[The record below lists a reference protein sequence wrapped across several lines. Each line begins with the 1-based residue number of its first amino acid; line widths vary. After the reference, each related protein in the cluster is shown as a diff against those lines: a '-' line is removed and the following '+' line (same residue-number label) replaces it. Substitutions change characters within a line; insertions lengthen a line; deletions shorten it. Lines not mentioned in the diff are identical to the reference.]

1 MNRRVLPLRRVGP
14 ATVLLVAALVTAACS
29 GLSVGAARQLAVTGR
44 ETAVLA
50 KQTSVVSEKD
60 YARALDG
67 EAMQHGASG
76 NLEKLEEIVTTYD
89 DVRRELANR
98 AIVFDRLADLYDA
111 FGDLAGIDAAHE
123 VETAIGKL
131 NGAIGDY
138 AKQMKLTPPVS
149 SDATNAIAT
158 IGGLVAAEIQKAKL
172 KKASALI
179 RGELEQF
186 AKLLDNPLVR
196 TQVTGFR
203 RLLQQDAA
211 AGLIILWEG
220 GALDP
225 KPLLDDMGSPA
236 GLAAAKEAQQ
246 VLTSKPLLKNGLT
259 AVLRQRLS
267 RQSDLIDQGYA
278 ASLQALNRLAREHK
292 KLEEEQPLDLARLRE
307 VVGQLRTVVE
317 LLTRIRAGVAG

>member
-1 MNRRVLPLRRVGP
+1 MNRRALAFRRSRL
-14 ATVLLVAALVTAACS
+14 ATVLLLTSPLTAACS
-29 GLSVGAARQLAVTGR
+29 GVSVQAARQLAVTGR
-44 ETAVLA
+44 ETAVQA
-50 KQTSVVSEKD
+50 KQTSVVSEKE
-60 YARALDG
+60 YARALEG

-76 NLEKLEEIVTTYD
+76 NLEKLKEIVSRYD
-89 DVRRELANR
+89 DVRKELANR
-98 AIVFDRLADLYDA
+98 VIVYDRFADLYDA

-123 VETAIGKL
+123 VETALGNL
-131 NGAIGDY
+131 SGAIGDY
-138 AKQMKLTPPVS
+138 ARQMKLTPPAS

-172 KKASALI
+172 KKASTLI
-179 RGELEQF
+179 RGELEKF
-186 AKLLDNPLVR
+186 AKLLGDPLVR

-203 RLLQQDAA
+203 KLLQADAA
-211 AGLIILWEG
+211 AALIALWKE

-236 GLAAAKEAQQ
+236 RLAAVKEAQQ
-246 VLTSKPLLKNGLT
+246 VLTSKPSLKNGLT

-278 ASLQALNRLAREHK
+278 ASLQALNRLATEHK
-292 KLEEEQPLDLARLRE
+292 KLEEDQALDLARLRE
-307 VVGQLRTVVE
+307 VVAQLRTLVE